1 MKKSNVIWG
10 LLLIALGVV
19 FGLNAL
25 NITTINIFFTGWWTM
40 FLIIPA
46 IAGIVE
52 NKERRG
58 NIILLIVGI
67 ILLLSARGILDISLI
82 SHLIIPILLIIFGIL
97 LILKK
102 DDNGYIS
109 SEKNSNDEEIMVT
122 FSNQTITID
131 EEIGNQKASAVF
143 GKLTLDLTNAKFKKD
158 TKLKLEAVFG
168 NVVLILPEG
177 LDIKVKSTPI
187 FGGVD
192 NSYNKNGSKVIY
204 IDADAVFGG
213 VNIK

>member
-52 NKERRG
+52 NKERKG

-82 SHLIIPILLIIFGIL
+82 GHLIIPILLIIFGIL

-102 DDNGYIS
+102 DDKGYIS
-109 SEKNSNDEEIMVT
+109 SEKNSKDEEIMVT

-143 GKLTLDLTNAKFKKD
+143 GKLTLDLTNAKLKKD
-158 TKLKLEAVFG
+158 TRLKLEAVFG

>member
-25 NITTINIFFTGWWTM
+25 NIATINIFFTGWWTM

-52 NKERRG
+52 NKERKG

-102 DDNGYIS
+102 DENGYIS
-109 SEKNSNDEEIMVT
+109 SEKNRFT
-122 FSNQTITID
+122 
-131 EEIGNQKASAVF
+131 
-143 GKLTLDLTNAKFKKD
+143 KKR
-158 TKLKLEAVFG
+158 
-168 NVVLILPEG
+168 I
-177 LDIKVKSTPI
+177 
-187 FGGVD
+187 
-192 NSYNKNGSKVIY
+192 
-204 IDADAVFGG
+204 
-213 VNIK
+213 